1 MEGDGIEEG
10 YILEEGY
17 ALKIMGKTLKAVADT
32 AGVARAAVVY
42 EESGVN
48 FADFCNDLTVDAAKV
63 EKEFELSEI
72 LSGNP
77 LKPVKGKIAE
87 LLAAEEGF
95 EAADVATEMETAF
108 DATIRASA
116 EYVQE
121 VGLAA
126 LNCAIP
132 DAAKCDCDRPMEEL
146 DKFIPCSSPWCGV
159 PTRTTRRDGRLPCCS
174 PRRGSRT
181 TPDIPPVCSPGCSRI
196 CTPGTWC
203 ASGPSFSGGTTPARP
218 SRGRTRRC
226 SRCRSTSWSSR
237 PRRMRMR
244 RSTSERR
251 RVRMLLRMRMF
262 CAVAPRTSSCRRARL
277 DCE

>member
-95 EAADVATEMETAF
+95 EAAEVATEMETAF

-146 DKFIPCSSPWCGV
+146 DKFIPLLKSVVWGPDKDDKEGREIAMLFAAQRFAHDAGHPAGLLTRLFKDMYAGDVVCERPILQWRDDSSATV
-159 PTRTTRRDGRLPCCS
+159 PGKDKALFE
-174 PRRGSRT
+174 
-181 TPDIPPVCSPGCSRI
+181 VQ
-196 CTPGTWC
+196 
-203 ASGPSFSGGTTPARP
+203 
-218 SRGRTRRC
+218 
-226 SRCRSTSWSSR
+226 
-237 PRRMRMR
+237 
-244 RSTSERR
+244 EYL
-251 RVRMLLRMRMF
+251 VEL
-262 CAVAPRTSSCRRARL
+262 APEE
-277 DCE
+277 DEDEEIHE